1 MIGRFISE
9 GVFLKTPKARPSPKH
24 YVLISQW
31 CDCPL
36 ENQNMNSNPNID
48 IATLVKN
55 HLAAKKWD
63 MHAQPEVVE
72 TAIQAVSEKLPDLI
86 EEIVDH
92 DFMAQAC
99 FGHSR
104 KRRYRKKDP

>member
-1 MIGRFISE
+1 
-9 GVFLKTPKARPSPKH
+9 
-24 YVLISQW
+24 
-31 CDCPL
+31 
-36 ENQNMNSNPNID
+36 MNSNPNID
-48 IATLVKN
+48 IAILVKN

-72 TAIQAVSEKLPDLI
+72 SAVQAVFEKVPDLI

-99 FGHSR
+99 FGHSK
-104 KRRYRKKDP
+104 KRRTRPKEQTAEAPSATSGSPTATRPSALAAGVVAQTPKSSQP